1 MFRRIL
7 ATTVLLLVAQRIGAQ
22 RIVIGITGSSRAQPG
37 LVVLA
42 GRGLDSARTIVQ
54 RDLQN
59 SDRYTVSPL
68 VDSAGSL
75 RAPLDSVAL
84 SGIAGPGLS
93 WVVELQA
100 SGNAVSVKLW
110 DAATG
115 AMRYQAISIVDLSG
129 AGDTRITIH
138 RISDQVVNWTGGI
151 GIAATRIAFKMK
163 NGTDDAIWRVDA
175 DGANLARV
183 SRTRYY
189 TQTPAW
195 HPDGSAIAFSEY
207 RDGYWHLVLQKLL
220 SGTRTELTGVG
231 AGTAGNAFGGTFSP
245 DGKTMVVTYQ
255 AQTGGTLIES
265 VDVARNCC
273 AFELTHDRRN
283 ADNLSATYQ
292 PNGRHIAY
300 ISTRSGTPQIYVM
313 DADGSN
319 SEQQV
324 PPGFDD
330 RGRFLDTYS
339 PAWSPDGTKIAF
351 TRDLN
356 GGGRQVFRW
365 SIGGGSPTQVTST
378 GRNEDATWAPD
389 SRHLVFKSWRSGREQ
404 LWIIDI
410 ESGVQRQIGTPGG
423 AQAPAW
429 SPVLGTNP

>member
-1 MFRRIL
+1 MSRRIL
-7 ATTVLLLVAQRIGAQ
+7 ATIALLLTAQQLGAQ
-22 RIVIGITGSSRAQPG
+22 RIVIGITGSSKAQPG

-42 GRGLDSARTIVQ
+42 GRGLDSVRMIVQ

-68 VDSAGSL
+68 VDSAGRL
-75 RAPLDSVAL
+75 AAPLDSVAL

-110 DAATG
+110 DATTG

-163 NGTDDAIWRVDA
+163 NGAEDAIWRVDA
-175 DGANLARV
+175 DGVNLARV
-183 SRTRYY
+183 SRTGYY

-195 HPDGSAIAFSEY
+195 HPDGSAISFSEY
-207 RDGYWHLVLQKLL
+207 RDGRWHLILQKLL
-220 SGTRTELTGVG
+220 TGTRTEVTSMGTGDANG
-231 AGTAGNAFGGTFSP
+231 ATFSP
-245 DGKTMVVTYQ
+245 DGRTMLVSYH
-255 AQTGGTLIES
+255 ALTGGAVIES

-283 ADNLSATYQ
+283 ADNISASYQ

-300 ISTRSGTPQIYVM
+300 ISNRTGTPQIYVM
-313 DADGSN
+313 DADGTN
-319 SEQQV
+319 NEAQV

-330 RGRFLDTYS
+330 GGKFLATYS
-339 PAWSPDGTKIAF
+339 PAWSPDGTKLIF
-351 TRDLN
+351 TRDQA
-356 GGGRQVFRW
+356 GGGRQVYKW
-365 SIGGGSPTQVTST
+365 SIGGGQPVQVTSRN
-378 GRNEDATWAPD
+378 RNEDASWAPD
-389 SRHLVFKSWRSGREQ
+389 SRHIVFKSWQTGREQ
-404 LWIIDI
+404 LWILDL
-410 ESGVQRQIGTPGG
+410 ESYTMRQIASPGG
-423 AQAPAW
+423 AQSPAW